1 MARSRN
7 IKPGFFTNDE
17 LAECSPYARLLFAG
31 LWTIADREGRGEDR
45 PKKIKVLVLPFD
57 DVNVDELLE
66 TLSSKGFIRRYKVDG
81 DSYFQISNWAKHQN
95 PHHKEIASV
104 IPAPSEHVD
113 TVCEGYTPLSN
124 TIRERIKSRDG
135 EKCNYCG
142 SVHNLEIDHI
152 TPVSKGGNSTDDNL
166 QVLCKACNLLKFNHE
181 VNQEECIKQG
191 RVVLASSMNHEQ
203 TNEIASCPTDS
214 LNLIPDSPILIP
226 FNTQAAD
233 APCQVDDELP
243 PVKQDDLPPEPQ
255 EADVH
260 QMASRYAFEGSVIR
274 LSQKDFDCW
283 KSLFPNIDLVV
294 ELTRLD
300 LEFSHEKPKSWFTTA
315 SAKLNYQ
322 NKQPTYSQPRK
333 TPVAEKFST
342 KNYGTTD
349 APAWVEE

>member
-31 LWTIADREGRGEDR
+31 LWTIADKEGRLDDR
-45 PKKIKVLVLPFD
+45 PKKIKALVLPFD
-57 DVNVDELLE
+57 NVDCDELLQQ
-66 TLSSKGFIRRYKVDG
+66 LHQHSFITRYSVDG
-81 DSYFQISNWAKHQN
+81 GAYVQINNWKKHQN
-95 PHHKEIASV
+95 PHCKESASEIPEQV
-104 IPAPSEHVD
+104 IQPIETKEAPDKYYTSTVQEPEQNNLNPA
-113 TVCEGYTPLSN
+113 
-124 TIRERIKSRDG
+124 
-135 EKCNYCG
+135 
-142 SVHNLEIDHI
+142 
-152 TPVSKGGNSTDDNL
+152 
-166 QVLCKACNLLKFNHE
+166 
-181 VNQEECIKQG
+181 
-191 RVVLASSMNHEQ
+191 
-203 TNEIASCPTDS
+203 DS

-322 NKQPTYSQPRK
+322 NKQPSYSQPRK

-349 APAWVEE
+349 APAWMEE

>member
-31 LWTIADREGRGEDR
+31 LWTIADKEGRLDDR
-45 PKKIKVLVLPFD
+45 PKKIKALVLPFD
-57 DVNVDELLE
+57 NVDCDELLQQ
-66 TLSSKGFIRRYKVDG
+66 LHQHNFITRYSVDG
-81 DSYFQISNWAKHQN
+81 GAYVQINNWKKHQN
-95 PHHKEIASV
+95 PHCKESASE
-104 IPAPSEHVD
+104 IPEQVMQPIETKEAPDKYGAS
-113 TVCEGYTPLSN
+113 TVQEPEQN
-124 TIRERIKSRDG
+124 
-135 EKCNYCG
+135 
-142 SVHNLEIDHI
+142 NLN
-152 TPVSKGGNSTDDNL
+152 P
-166 QVLCKACNLLKFNHE
+166 A
-181 VNQEECIKQG
+181 
-191 RVVLASSMNHEQ
+191 
-203 TNEIASCPTDS
+203 DS

-243 PVKQDDLPPEPQ
+243 PAKQDELPPEPQ

-322 NKQPTYSQPRK
+322 NKQPSYSQPRK

-349 APAWVEE
+349 APAWMEE

>member
-31 LWTIADREGRGEDR
+31 LWTIADKEGRLDDR
-45 PKKIKVLVLPFD
+45 PKKIKALVLPFD
-57 DVNVDELLE
+57 NVDCDELLQQ
-66 TLSSKGFIRRYKVDG
+66 LHQHSFITRYSVDG
-81 DSYFQISNWAKHQN
+81 GAYVQINNWKKHQN
-95 PHHKEIASV
+95 PHCKESASEIPEQV
-104 IPAPSEHVD
+104 IQPIETKEAPDKYGTSTVQEPDQNNLNPA
-113 TVCEGYTPLSN
+113 
-124 TIRERIKSRDG
+124 
-135 EKCNYCG
+135 
-142 SVHNLEIDHI
+142 
-152 TPVSKGGNSTDDNL
+152 
-166 QVLCKACNLLKFNHE
+166 
-181 VNQEECIKQG
+181 
-191 RVVLASSMNHEQ
+191 
-203 TNEIASCPTDS
+203 DS

-349 APAWVEE
+349 APAWMEE